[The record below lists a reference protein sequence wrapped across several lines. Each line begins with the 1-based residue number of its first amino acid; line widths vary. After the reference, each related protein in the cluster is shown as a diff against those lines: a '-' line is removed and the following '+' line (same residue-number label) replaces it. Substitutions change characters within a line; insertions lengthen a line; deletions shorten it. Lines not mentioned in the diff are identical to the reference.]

1 MSLNM
6 DSFAGLTKKLLPWLF
21 LAAAVPVACSAKMDE
36 ESVGQTGSALTT
48 TVGVDA
54 DSYVRST
61 STGTNYGTATTLL
74 ADGNDGGATLQTY
87 LRFTIPNVSG
97 ISNAKLRLR
106 VTNATSGSST
116 KFYEVRQVASTTWG
130 ETSLTWSNKPALGAV
145 LSTFQSASSG
155 TWLEIDV
162 TSLAVPNAALSLAI
176 VPNNITDGVDFSSKE
191 ASSNQPQ
198 LVITSGGG
206 AGTGGGAGAAGAAA
220 GGSGNAGAA
229 GAGAGAGGSGNA
241 GALLP
246 TDANLKIAFV
256 GDTADGTNWGSV
268 LSLVQAE
275 GAAAVVVEG
284 DMTYDA
290 DPPGWWSRTEGV
302 VGTSY
307 PVFLARGNHDDS
319 SWSGFLPKAAN
330 HLGGATRSAGPH
342 DAAYKTV
349 FRGLAIGT
357 IKLGDTGTTVNNLF
371 AGDNHLWRICNWH
384 QNMAKMQVGGKG
396 DEMGWAVYEACR
408 QQGAIIMSGHEHT
421 YHRTKTMTNTQTQT
435 IDSSCASGNSLCV
448 GAGRTFVNVV
458 GLGGTGIRNQVRCTP
473 SSTSAPYPSLNT
485 SDASCPIWAAIYTSD
500 QGANFGA
507 QFITFNVGGDAK
519 KATGYFKNIAGTT
532 VDTFSIT
539 HD

>member
-1 MSLNM
+1 MSRRIETVAL
-6 DSFAGLTKKLLPWLF
+6 LTKKVLPWVF
-21 LAAAVPVACSAKMDE
+21 LAAAVPVACSARTDE
-36 ESVGQTGSALTT
+36 EDVGHADSALTT
-48 TVGVDA
+48 TIGVDA

-61 STGTNYGTATTLL
+61 STSTNYGTATTLL
-74 ADGNDGGATLQTY
+74 ADGNDANATLQTY
-87 LRFTIPNVSG
+87 VRFTVPNVSG
-97 ISNAKLRLR
+97 ISNVKLRLR
-106 VTNATSGSST
+106 VTNAASGSST
-116 KFYEVRQVASTTWG
+116 KFYEVRQVASTTWS
-130 ETSLTWSNKPALGAV
+130 ETGLTWSNKPALGAV
-145 LSTFQSASSG
+145 LSTFQSAASG
-155 TWLEIDV
+155 TWLEVDV
-162 TSLAVPNAALSLAI
+162 TSLATPGAAVCVAV
-176 VPNNITDGVDFSSKE
+176 VPNNISDGVDFSSKE

-198 LVITSGGG
+198 VVITS
-206 AGTGGGAGAAGAAA
+206 
-220 GGSGNAGAA
+220 SGGAA
-229 GAGAGAGGSGNA
+229 GAGAGGAAGAGTAGAGTAGAAAGAGGSGNA

-275 GAAAVVVEG
+275 GAQAVVVEG

-307 PVFLARGNHDDS
+307 PVFLARGNHDDDS
-319 SWSGFLPKAAN
+319 SWSGFLAKAAN
-330 HLGGATRSAGPH
+330 HLGGATRTAGPH

-349 FRGLAIGT
+349 FKGLAIGT

-371 AGDNHLWRICNWH
+371 AGDDHLWRVCSWH
-384 QNMAKMQVGGKG
+384 QNMAQMQVGGKG

-435 IDSSCASGNSLCV
+435 IDSSCSSGSSLCV

-473 SSTSAPYPSLNT
+473 SSTTAPFPSLNT

-500 QGANFGA
+500 QGANYGA
-507 QFITFNVGGDAK
+507 QFITFNVGGDPK
-519 KATGYFKNIAGTT
+519 KASGYFKTISGST
-532 VDTFSIT
+532 VDTFTIT

>member
-1 MSLNM
+1 MSRRIESVAL
-6 DSFAGLTKKLLPWLF
+6 LTKKVLPWVF
-21 LAAAVPVACSAKMDE
+21 LAATVAAACSTRTDE
-36 ESVGQTGSALTT
+36 ESVGQADSALTT

-74 ADGNDGGATLQTY
+74 ADGNDANATLQTY
-87 LRFTIPNVSG
+87 VRFTIPNVSG
-97 ISNAKLRLR
+97 ISNVKLRLR
-106 VTNATSGSST
+106 VTNAASGSST
-116 KFYEVRQVASTTWG
+116 KFYEVRQVASTTWS
-130 ETSLTWSNKPALGAV
+130 ETGLTWGNKPALGAV
-145 LSTFQSASSG
+145 LTTFQSASSG
-155 TWLEIDV
+155 TWLEVDV
-162 TSLAVPNAALSLAI
+162 TSLATPGAAVSLAI
-176 VPNNITDGVDFSSKE
+176 VPNNIVDGVDFSSKE
-191 ASSNQPQ
+191 ATSNRPQ
-198 LVITSGGG
+198 VVITS
-206 AGTGGGAGAAGAAA
+206 
-220 GGSGNAGAA
+220 SGGAA
-229 GAGAGAGGSGNA
+229 GAGAGGAAGAGTAGAGTAGVAAGSGGSGNA
-241 GALLP
+241 AALLP

-275 GAAAVVVEG
+275 GAAAVVIEG

-319 SWSGFLPKAAN
+319 SWSGFLAKAAN
-330 HLGGATRSAGPH
+330 HLGGATRTAGPH

-349 FRGLAIGT
+349 FKGLAIGT

-371 AGDNHLWRICNWH
+371 AGDNHLWRVCSWH

-435 IDSSCASGNSLCV
+435 IDSTCSSGSGLCV
-448 GAGRTFVNVV
+448 GPGRTFVNVV

-473 SSTSAPYPSLNT
+473 SSTTAPFPSLNT

-500 QGANFGA
+500 QGANYGA
-507 QFITFNVGGDAK
+507 QFITFNVGGDPK
-519 KATGYFKNIAGTT
+519 KATGYFKNISGST
-532 VDTFSIT
+532 VDTFSVT

>member
-1 MSLNM
+1 MSRTTE
-6 DSFAGLTKKLLPWLF
+6 SFAVLAKKLLPLFF
-21 LAAAVPVACSAKMDE
+21 LAAAVPVACSARTDE
-36 ESVGQTGSALTT
+36 ENVAQSGSALTT

-61 STGTNYGTATTLL
+61 STGTNYGTASTLL
-74 ADGNDGGATLQTY
+74 ADGADGGATLQTY

-106 VTNATSGSST
+106 VTNTTSGSSS
-116 KFYEVRQVASTTWG
+116 KFYEVRRVASTTWG

-155 TWLEIDV
+155 TWLEIDI
-162 TSLAVPNAALSLAI
+162 TSLATPNAAISLSI
-176 VPNNITDGVDFSSKE
+176 VPNNISDGIDFSSKE
-191 ASSNQPQ
+191 ASSNKPQ
-198 LVITSGGG
+198 IVITSGGG
-206 AGTGGGAGAAGAAA
+206 AGGAGGAGSGAGGTAAG
-220 GGSGNAGAA
+220 
-229 GAGAGAGGSGNA
+229 GAGAGGSGNA

-256 GDTADGTNWGSV
+256 GDTADGTAWGSV
-268 LSLVQAE
+268 LSLAQAE
-275 GAAAVVVEG
+275 GAQAVVVEG

-307 PVFLARGNHDDS
+307 PVFLARGNHDDT
-319 SWSGFLPKAAN
+319 SWSGFLTKAAN

-371 AGDNHLWRICNWH
+371 ASDNHLWRICNWH

-435 IDSSCASGNSLCV
+435 IDSSCASGSSLCV
-448 GAGRTFVNVV
+448 GGGRTFVNVV

-473 SSTSAPYPSLNT
+473 SSTTAPYPSLNT

-500 QGANFGA
+500 QGANYGA
-507 QFITFNVGGDAK
+507 QFITFNVGGDPK
-519 KATGYFKNIAGTT
+519 KATGYFKTISGST
-532 VDTFSIT
+532 VDTFTVT

>member
-1 MSLNM
+1 MSRRTESL
-6 DSFAGLTKKLLPWLF
+6 AVLAKRVLPWVV
-21 LAAAVPVACSAKMDE
+21 AAAVPVACSARTDQ
-36 ESVGQTGSALTT
+36 ESVTETGSALTT
-48 TVGVDA
+48 TIGVDA

-61 STGTNYGTATTLL
+61 ATSTNYGSATTLL
-74 ADGNDGGATLQTY
+74 ADGNDANATLQTY
-87 LRFTIPNVSG
+87 VRFTIPNVSG
-97 ISNAKLRLR
+97 ITNAKLRLR
-106 VTNATSGSST
+106 VTNAASGSST
-116 KFYEVRQVASTTWG
+116 KFYEVRQVASTSWS
-130 ETSLTWSNKPALGAV
+130 ETGLTWSNKPALGAV
-145 LSTFQSASSG
+145 LTTFQSASSG

-162 TSLAVPNAALSLAI
+162 TSLAAPGASISLAV
-176 VPNNITDGVDFSSKE
+176 VPNNIVDGVDFSSKE
-191 ASSNQPQ
+191 ATSNQPQ
-198 LVITSGGG
+198 VVITSG
-206 AGTGGGAGAAGAAA
+206 AGA
-220 GGSGNAGAA
+220 GGSGSGGSGAA
-229 GAGAGAGGSGNA
+229 GSGGAGVSGSGGSGNA

-275 GAAAVVVEG
+275 GAQAVVVEG

-302 VGTSY
+302 IGTSS

-319 SWSGFLPKAAN
+319 SWSGFLAKAAN
-330 HLGGATRSAGPH
+330 HLGGATRTAGPH

-357 IKLGDTGTTVNNLF
+357 IKLGDTDTTINNLF

-396 DEMGWAVYEACR
+396 DEMGWPVYEACR

-435 IDSSCASGNSLCV
+435 IDTSCSSGSSLCV

-473 SSTSAPYPSLNT
+473 SSTTAPYPSLNT

-500 QGANFGA
+500 QGANYGA
-507 QFITFNVGGDAK
+507 QFITFNVGGDPK
-519 KATGYFKNIAGTT
+519 KATGYFKTISGTT
-532 VDTFSIT
+532 VDTFTVT